1 MRCVLRDMLHVMSER
16 KIRWVRP
23 GLVILA
29 IGALCGLLL
38 LAVGARRYGGLDGL
52 WRRAQAALGEP
63 QAHPLFVPTPLP
75 TAAAAAR
82 DLPPAGSIS
91 SPTPRPTPTATPLLP
106 PSPPPLT
113 LPTDVS
119 LPRAAPTAAPTSK
132 PLFQPAGA
140 QVMLAGV
147 RHEWQTWNN
156 CGPAT
161 LSFQLSYFGSALRQ
175 EDIRRAL
182 RPNKEDKNV
191 NLGEMA
197 AFAQSQGLQALV
209 RTHGDADRLR
219 LLLSNGLPVLI
230 ETWLEP
236 HPNDGMGHYRLLTG
250 YDDAAQ
256 MWIVYDSYV
265 SGGLKKGDPY
275 LGIRV
280 PYAEM
285 EALWRIFN
293 HTYLLV
299 YRAEQAPLVTAILG
313 ADADAAAAL
322 QHGLARAQADVDA
335 RPQDAFAWFNLG
347 SNLTALAQ
355 FADAAAAY
363 DRARQLGLPWRM
375 LWYQFGPFEAYFE
388 AGREAEVLALADAT
402 LKTTTDVEELYFWRG
417 RALAA
422 LGDTEGARQAFARAV
437 ALNPRFAAAVDELAR

>member
-1 MRCVLRDMLHVMSER
+1 MLAMGV
-16 KIRWVRP
+16 
-23 GLVILA
+23 
-29 IGALCGLLL
+29 LCGLLL
-38 LAVGARRYGGLDGL
+38 LAVERYGGLDGV

-63 QAHPLFVPTPLP
+63 QTHPQFVPTPLAHGNGCRDRCTAGGHHP
-75 TAAAAAR
+75 VTYAATTAANSDGHTPFADVATSVDPAHGRQSAACANGCA
-82 DLPPAGSIS
+82 D
-91 SPTPRPTPTATPLLP
+91 TETAFSTG
-106 PSPPPLT
+106 
-113 LPTDVS
+113 
-119 LPRAAPTAAPTSK
+119 R
-132 PLFQPAGA
+132 GA
-140 QVMLAGV
+140 MSCCAGV

-197 AFAQSQGLQALV
+197 AFAQSQGLQALM

-219 LLLSNGLPVLI
+219 LFLSNGLPVLV

-256 MWIVYDSYV
+256 EWIVYDSYV

-275 LGIRV
+275 QGIRL

-299 YRAEQAPLVTAILG
+299 YPAQQAPLATAILG
-313 ADADAAAAL
+313 ADADAAAA
-322 QHGLARAQADVDA
+322 QERGLAQARAAVDA
-335 RPQDAFAWFNLG
+335 QPQDAFAWFNLG
-347 SNLTALAQ
+347 SDLTALAQ
-355 FADAAAAY
+355 FAEAADAF
-363 DRARQLGLPWRM
+363 DRARQIGLPWRM

-388 AGREAEVLALADAT
+388 TGRYKEVLALADAT

-422 LGDTEGARQAFARAV
+422 LGDAEGARQAFARAV
-437 ALNPRFAAAVDELAR
+437 ALNPRYAAAVDELAR

>member
-1 MRCVLRDMLHVMSER
+1 MLAMGV
-16 KIRWVRP
+16 
-23 GLVILA
+23 
-29 IGALCGLLL
+29 LCGLLL
-38 LAVGARRYGGLDGL
+38 LAVERYGGLDGV

-63 QAHPLFVPTPLP
+63 QTHPLFVPTPLP
-75 TAAAAAR
+75 TATVAAKGV
-82 DLPPAGSIS
+82 PPAESAPS
-91 SPTPRPTPTATPLLP
+91 PTATATRLVPT
-106 PSPPPLT
+106 SPPPLT
-113 LPTDVS
+113 LPTDANP
-119 LPRAAPTAAPTSK
+119 PRPAPTAAPTQK
-132 PLFQPAGA
+132 PLFQPAKA
-140 QVMLAGV
+140 NVTLTGV

-197 AFAQSQGLQALV
+197 AFAQSQGLQALM
-209 RTHGDADRLR
+209 RTHGSADSLR

-256 MWIVYDSYV
+256 EWIVYDSYV

-275 LGIRV
+275 QGIRL

-299 YRAEQAPLVTAILG
+299 YPAQQAPLATAILG
-313 ADADAAAAL
+313 ADADAAAA
-322 QHGLARAQADVDA
+322 QERGLAQARAAVDA
-335 RPQDAFAWFNLG
+335 QPQDAFAWFNLG
-347 SNLTALAQ
+347 SDLTALAQ
-355 FADAAAAY
+355 FAEAADAF
-363 DRARQLGLPWRM
+363 DRARQIGLPWRM

-388 AGREAEVLALADAT
+388 TGRYKEVLALADAT

-422 LGDTEGARQAFARAV
+422 LGDAEGARQAFARAV
-437 ALNPRFAAAVDELAR
+437 ALNPRYAAAVDELAR

>member
-1 MRCVLRDMLHVMSER
+1 MRCVLRGMPHMMSER
-16 KIRWVRP
+16 KIRWLRP
-23 GLVILA
+23 GLVIVA

-38 LAVGARRYGGLDGL
+38 LAVGVQRYGGLDGI

-63 QAHPLFVPTPLP
+63 QTHPQFVPTSLP
-75 TAAAAAR
+75 TAAVAAM
-82 DLPPAGSIS
+82 DLPPADGIPS
-91 SPTPRPTPTATPLLP
+91 STPRQPRPTPAATLLP
-106 PSPPPLT
+106 PPPLT
-113 LPTDVS
+113 LPTDAG
-119 LPRAAPTAAPTSK
+119 LPRAAPTAVLTPK
-132 PLFQPAGA
+132 PLFQAAAA

-161 LSFQLSYFGSALRQ
+161 LSFQLSYFGSALCQ

-197 AFAQSQGLQALV
+197 AFAQSQGLQALM
-209 RTHGDADRLR
+209 RTHGDADSLR
-219 LLLSNGLPVLI
+219 RLLSNGLPVLI

-285 EALWRIFN
+285 EALWRVFN

-299 YRAEQAPLVTAILG
+299 YRAEQAPLATAILG

-322 QHGLARAQADVDA
+322 QHGLALARADVDA

-347 SNLTALAQ
+347 SDLTALAQ
-355 FADAAAAY
+355 FAEAAAAY
-363 DRARQLGLPWRM
+363 DHARQLGLPWRM

-388 AGREAEVLALADAT
+388 VGRNAEVLALADAT
-402 LKTTTDVEELYFWRG
+402 LKTTTDVEEVYYWRG

-422 LGDTEGARQAFARAV
+422 LGDADGARQAFARAV
-437 ALNPRFAAAVDELAR
+437 ALNPRYAAAVDELAR